1 MIQENPPRRRLQSA
15 LLAEDDEMIREIVST
30 YLERLGYKV
39 YEAQDGTK
47 ALDIIE
53 RLENGPFDLVVTDL
67 LMPGASGESVVMNA
81 LNQDA
86 CERFLI
92 ISGFS
97 PEMPD
102 LDPTVREIALYLEK
116 PFTFDA
122 FEEKVEILE
131 RQ

>member
-1 MIQENPPRRRLQSA
+1 
-15 LLAEDDEMIREIVST
+15 MIREIVTT

-39 YEAQDGTK
+39 YGAPDGAK

-102 LDPTVREIALYLEK
+102 LDPTVRETALYLEK
-116 PFTFDA
+116 PFTYDA
-122 FEEKVEILE
+122 FEEKVSELA